1 MTDINSMK
9 CDLQQLYIRYDELT
23 SSEEDKELRDYN
35 EQLLE
40 SLANVQHYISSLEEL
55 LKKHMQVIETIQDT
69 SIRADCTICKHE
81 NEDICRD
88 CGQEHILSEYEA
100 DIDKIVRDTI

>member
-40 SLANVQHYISSLEEL
+40 SITEAQQYINTLEEL
-55 LKKHMQVIETIQDT
+55 LKNHMRVMETIQNT
-69 SIRADCTICKHE
+69 SIRADCTLCKHE

-88 CGQEHILSEYEA
+88 CGQDHILSEYEA

>member
-1 MTDINSMK
+1 MTDINKMK

-23 SSEEDKELRDYN
+23 SSEEDNELIDYN

-40 SLANVQHYISSLEEL
+40 SLTDAQHYILSLEEL
-55 LKKHMQVIETIQDT
+55 LKKHMQVIETIQNT
-69 SIRADCTICKHE
+69 SIRADCTLCKHE

-88 CGQEHILSEYEA
+88 CGQDHILSEYEA
-100 DIDKIVRDTI
+100 DIDKIVRDMI